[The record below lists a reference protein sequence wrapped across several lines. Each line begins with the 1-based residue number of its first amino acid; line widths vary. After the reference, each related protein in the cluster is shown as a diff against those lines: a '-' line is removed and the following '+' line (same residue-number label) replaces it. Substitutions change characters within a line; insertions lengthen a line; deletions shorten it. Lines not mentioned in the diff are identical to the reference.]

1 MLQGGSIRRHILDGH
16 VWNAG
21 TRYLLGAMRK
31 VFEDLFAGK
40 WACAEGESRG
50 VTVLSM
56 GIYERRAPGRSE
68 EGRLPTAN
76 PRQHRVHDSGRDNEV
91 CY

>member
-40 WACAEGESRG
+40 WACAQKVGAG
-50 VTVLSM
+50 ADVPVTYGRRCVRPLSPV
-56 GIYERRAPGRSE
+56 G
-68 EGRLPTAN
+68 
-76 PRQHRVHDSGRDNEV
+76 QHQTGQL
-91 CY
+91 C